1 MLIRTRINKTLICIA
16 MLIFTAALA
25 SCGKKKTEEFTFQAT
40 ITEIQNG
47 SMLVTPTEGS
57 DELRSSDSFLVKIEN
72 MPSSPEPEVG
82 DIVEITYDGGIQET
96 YPAGLDHVFGIV
108 IVEKAAKTDESSPG
122 STITI
127 EFCIPEK
134 SILWFQDNEEAKKLI
149 EDMNDG
155 NIPQE
160 CNVLYDEMGSRPE
173 VTVTDAETITDL
185 YNRLALMSVG
195 EKSDMSITDSY
206 HHIRFTLQDGTTVG
220 WNFEGKDL
228 LNIGTENYDVKDEGD
243 LWFAVRQLQEKAMGN
258 EEVTDYEE
266 SDDGQ
271 QDAFVRGPY
280 GEISVDIPAGWS
292 AKACHVDEEG
302 MMYGLY
308 GLILKPESEPDGQ
321 IELFCSDTF
330 GVCGT
335 GLVQEEIMLAGGKA
349 TVGTY
354 DEHENWD
361 YIILGETDPNK
372 ANCQIVAQ
380 HTNCDSWTKEMWEEA
395 LLILDTMHFDQT
407 KTEGGIGQ
415 YIPESENDEIAVSM
429 EALHVIPTGC
439 IIRFR
444 QYDRRDTGELIYGK
458 GFMLEKKFGD
468 SWEAVPMIID
478 DAVFT
483 EEGYTIPPEGESEM
497 ETDWQWL
504 YGVLDSG
511 TYRISKTV
519 IDHRDSGNQEYTLY
533 TQFLIA

>member
-25 SCGKKKTEEFTFQAT
+25 SCGKKKTEEFTFRAT
-40 ITEIQNG
+40 VTEIQNG

-96 YPAGLDHVFGIV
+96 YPAGLNHVFSIV
-108 IVEKAAKTDESSPG
+108 VVEKAAASGSSPG
-122 STITI
+122 STMTI
-127 EFCIPEK
+127 ESCIPEK

-195 EKSDMSITDSY
+195 EKSQMSITDSY

-258 EEVTDYEE
+258 EEVIDYEE

-280 GEISVDIPAGWS
+280 GEISVDVPAGWS

-349 TVGTY
+349 IVGTY

-361 YIILGETDPNK
+361 YITFGEADPNK
-372 ANCQIVAQ
+372 ASCQIVAQ
-380 HTNCDSWTKEMWEEA
+380 HTDCDSWTEEMWEEA
-395 LLILDTMHFDQT
+395 ILILDTMRFDPA

-415 YIPESENDEIAVSM
+415 YIPESENDEIAVNM

-444 QYDRRDTGELIYGK
+444 QYDRRDTGELIYGQ
-458 GFMLEKKFGD
+458 GFMLEKKDGD
-468 SWEAVPMIID
+468 SWEAVPMIVD

-483 EEGYTIPPEGESEM
+483 EEGYTIPREDESEI

-504 YGVLDSG
+504 YGVLDPG

-519 IDHRDSGNQEYTLY
+519 IDHRDNGNKEYTLFA
-533 TQFLIA
+533 QFLIA

>member
-1 MLIRTRINKTLICIA
+1 MLIRMQTKKILMCTAVLILA
-16 MLIFTAALA
+16 AALI
-25 SCGKKKTEEFTFQAT
+25 SCGKKKTEEFTFRAT

-47 SMLVTPTEGS
+47 SMLVTPVEGS
-57 DELRSSDSFLVKIEN
+57 NELRSSDSFRVNIEK

-96 YPAGLDHVFGIV
+96 YPAGLDHIFSIV
-108 IVEKAAKTDESSPG
+108 VVEKAAKTDGSDPG

-127 EFCIPEK
+127 ESCIPEK
-134 SILWFQDNEEAKKLI
+134 SILWFQDNEDAKKLM

-155 NIPQE
+155 NIPQA

-195 EKSDMSITDSY
+195 EKSNMSITDSY

-228 LNIGTENYDVKDEGD
+228 LNIGTENYDVKDEGN

-266 SDDGQ
+266 PADGKQ
-271 QDAFVRGPY
+271 NAFVRGPY
-280 GEISVDIPAGWS
+280 GEISVDVPAGWS
-292 AKACHVDEEG
+292 ARECNVDEEG

-308 GLILKPESEPDGQ
+308 GLILKPESETNGQ
-321 IELFCSDTF
+321 IELFCSDSF

-335 GLVQEEIMLAGGKA
+335 GLVQEEITLAGGKA

-354 DEHENWD
+354 DEHEIWD
-361 YIILGETDPNK
+361 YIVFGEGDPQKTK
-372 ANCQIVAQ
+372 ARIIAQ
-380 HTNCDSWTKEMWEEA
+380 HTDCDSWTKEMWEEA
-395 LLILDTMHFDQT
+395 LLILDTMRFDPA

-415 YIPESENDEIAVSM
+415 YIPESENDEIAVNM

-439 IIRFR
+439 IVRFR
-444 QYDRRDTGELIYGK
+444 QYDRRDTGELIYGQ
-458 GFMLEKKFGD
+458 GFMLEKKEGD
-468 SWEAVPMIID
+468 SWEAVPMIVD

-483 EEGYTIPPEGESEM
+483 EEGYTIPPEGESEI

-504 YGVLDSG
+504 YGVLEPG
-511 TYRISKTV
+511 TYRIHKTV
-519 IDHRDSGNQEYTLY
+519 IDHRDSGNKEYTFFA
-533 TQFLIA
+533 QFLIA